1 MYTYVRP
8 RDISNDFH
16 TFQDEIQ
23 DIDKK
28 IDSNERRRCMTE
40 KAKQRMKF
48 RRFNIKWRC

>member
-1 MYTYVRP
+1 MPTYTRPTYVSKHF
-8 RDISNDFH
+8 D
-16 TFQDEIQ
+16 TLQDATQ

-48 RRFNIKWRC
+48 RRFNMKWR